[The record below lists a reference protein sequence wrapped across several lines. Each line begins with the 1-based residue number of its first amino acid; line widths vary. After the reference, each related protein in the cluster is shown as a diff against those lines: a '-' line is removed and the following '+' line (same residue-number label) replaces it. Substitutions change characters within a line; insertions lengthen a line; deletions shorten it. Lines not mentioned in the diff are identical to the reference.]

1 MTRDEAEARARN
13 RFIMMNLVGIGGTIV
28 VLFSLLLWQTD
39 RIVAG
44 GSILGLPLAFVGLF
58 ISFLGPRWLARRW
71 KTPPR

>member
-1 MTRDEAEARARN
+1 MTDEELAGRARN
-13 RFIMMNLVGIGGTIV
+13 RFVTMNLVGIGGTIV
-28 VLFSLLLWQTD
+28 VLFALLLWQTD

>member
-1 MTRDEAEARARN
+1 MSEEELADRARR
-13 RFIMMNLVGIGGTIV
+13 RFILMNLAGIGGTIL
-28 VLFSLLLWQTD
+28 VLFALVLWQTD

-58 ISFLGPRWLARRW
+58 VSFLGPRWLARRW

>member
-13 RFIMMNLVGIGGTIV
+13 RFVVMNLVGIGGTIV

-44 GSILGLPLAFVGLF
+44 GSILGLPLALVGLF